1 MAFNYEFRRNTL
13 KRGVAFYNLYQNF
26 SVKNKILSQNFSGA
40 VMQLENYMS
49 FSQKIS
55 PGKNMFFESIVEL
68 TNFSASN
75 TIKKHELDLF
85 ENLFDKILDIDPN
98 IYSINLWQ
106 AKALTNNNQKKAT
119 ELLERAMNLSPI
131 NENAY
136 REIIKNY
143 WLPKKFLEKYCNDF
157 KFEQL
162 GGST

>member
-1 MAFNYEFRRNTL
+1 
-13 KRGVAFYNLYQNF
+13 
-26 SVKNKILSQNFSGA
+26 
-40 VMQLENYMS
+40 
-49 FSQKIS
+49 
-55 PGKNMFFESIVEL
+55 MFFESIVEL
-68 TNFSASN
+68 TNFAAAN
-75 TIKKHELDLF
+75 TSKQNELDLF

-143 WLPKKFLEKYCNDF
+143 WLPKNF
-157 KFEQL
+157 
-162 GGST
+162 